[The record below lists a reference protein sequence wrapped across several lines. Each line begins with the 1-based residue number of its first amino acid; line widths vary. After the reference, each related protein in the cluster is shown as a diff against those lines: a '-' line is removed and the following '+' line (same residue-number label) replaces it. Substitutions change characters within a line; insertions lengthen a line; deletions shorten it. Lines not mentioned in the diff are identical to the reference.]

1 MDPDVTEDSKRIASA
16 LGDTPSRMR
25 WASGH
30 GAPSNRRYI
39 VSLPSGGTAFAK
51 VAAFDYTADWL
62 RMEHAIYEALEGLPY
77 LPHLLGW
84 HDDGECPVLVIE
96 DLSEALWPPPWD
108 DDTIGAVLASLDELH
123 ATPPPSGIEPVESV
137 LDDIREG
144 WNDVRANPEPI
155 IRSGLCS
162 ERWLLENLDVLERAA
177 DAAIIEGDAL
187 VHVDVRSDNLCL
199 RDGRAILVDWNW
211 ASRGDPEFD
220 LAVWLPSLF
229 TEGGPEPWSLLA
241 ETENLASLL
250 AGFYVAHCVRPA
262 IPQAPHVREL
272 QRRNAEAALA
282 WAAHSLRLA
291 PSVDTSST

>member
-1 MDPDVTEDSKRIASA
+1 MDPDVTEDSERIASA

-62 RMEHAIYEALEGLPY
+62 RTEHAIYEALEGQPH

-84 HDDGECPVLVIE
+84 HDDGECPVLLIE
-96 DLSEALWPPPWD
+96 DLSEALWPPPLGRRHHRRRACI
-108 DDTIGAVLASLDELH
+108 TELH
-123 ATPPPSGIEPVESV
+123 ATPLPSGIEPVESV
-137 LDDIREG
+137 LDDTREG
-144 WNDVRANPEPI
+144 WNEVRADPEPI

-162 ERWLLENLDVLERAA
+162 ERWLLENVDVLERAA

-187 VHVDVRSDNLCL
+187 VHIDVRSDNLCL

-211 ASRGDPEFD
+211 ASRGDPQFD
-220 LAVWLPSLF
+220 LAAWLPSLAA
-229 TEGGPEPWSLLA
+229 EGGPKPWTILPDA
-241 ETENLASLL
+241 ENYASLL
-250 AGFYVAHCVRPA
+250 AGFFVAHCVRPP

-272 QRRNAEAALA
+272 QRSNGTAALA
-282 WAAHSLRLA
+282 WSAHSLGLA
-291 PSVDTSST
+291 PPTDTASQ